1 MVRSHLYTPEGGE
14 KYTGGGYIC
23 KMVTV
28 DFTNRNILVTGSSK
42 GVGAATACLFALA
55 GARVCVH
62 YHQDVAGAK
71 AVLGA
76 LPGAGHTLLQADLS
90 DPRAGRLLVDMAVTK
105 MGRLDVLINN
115 AGIFVPHAVDGSLDF
130 EEWLG
135 RFQQTLATNLTG
147 PAATAFAAIQ
157 HMRRQGGGTI
167 VNVGSRGAYRG
178 EAGQVGYGAAKAG
191 LHALS
196 QSLAQAVGS
205 DGITVHAV
213 APGFIETA
221 MARPHLQ
228 GAAGDAVRAQ
238 SPLNRVATTEEVAR
252 AILFL
257 ASPDARFT
265 TGAVLDINGASY
277 LR

>member
-1 MVRSHLYTPEGGE
+1 MPD
-14 KYTGGGYIC
+14 GYLCI
-23 KMVTV
+23 MVTT
-28 DFTNRNILVTGSSK
+28 DFTNKTVLVTGSSK
-42 GVGAATACLFALA
+42 GVGAATARIMAKA

-62 YHQDVAGAK
+62 FLGDAAGAK
-71 AVLGA
+71 AVLA
-76 LPGAGHTLLQADLS
+76 SLPGAGHTILQADIS
-90 DPRAGRLLVDMAVTK
+90 DPKAARRLVDSAAMK
-105 MGRLDVLINN
+105 LGRLDVLVNN
-115 AGIFVPHAVDGSLDF
+115 AGIFRPHPVDGTMNF

-135 RFQQTLATNLTG
+135 EFQRTVQTNLVG
-147 PAATAFAAIQ
+147 PAAAAFAAIQ
-157 HMRRQGGGTI
+157 IMRGQGGGAI

-196 QSLAQAVGS
+196 QSLAQAAGG

-228 GAAGDAVRAQ
+228 GEAGEAVKAQ
-238 SPLNRVATTEEVAR
+238 SPLNRVATVDEVAR

-257 ASPDARFT
+257 ASPGARFT
-265 TGAVLDINGASY
+265 TGGILDINGASY

>member
-1 MVRSHLYTPEGGE
+1 
-14 KYTGGGYIC
+14 
-23 KMVTV
+23 MVTV
-28 DFTNRNILVTGSSK
+28 DLTGRTVLVTGSSK
-42 GVGAATACLFALA
+42 GVGAATARLFARA

-71 AVLGA
+71 SVLTS
-76 LPGAGHTLLQADLS
+76 LDGAGHVLLQADVS
-90 DPRAGRLLVDMAVTK
+90 DARAARLLVNMAVAK
-105 MGRLDVLINN
+105 MGKLDILINN
-115 AGIFVPHAVDGSLDF
+115 AGIFRPHPVDGSMDF
-130 EEWLG
+130 DNWLST
-135 RFQQTLATNLTG
+135 FQGTLNTNLVG
-147 PAATAFAAIQ
+147 PAAASYAAIQ
-157 HMRRQGGGTI
+157 HMRKQGGGAI
-167 VNVGSRGAYRG
+167 VNVGSRGAFRG

-196 QSLAQAVGS
+196 QSLAQAVGQ

-221 MARPHLQ
+221 MARPNLQ
-228 GAAGDAVRAQ
+228 GAAGDAVKAQ
-238 SPLNRVATTEEVAR
+238 SPLNRVATVDEVAR

-265 TGAVLDINGASY
+265 TGAILDINGASY

>member
-1 MVRSHLYTPEGGE
+1 
-14 KYTGGGYIC
+14 
-23 KMVTV
+23 MVTV
-28 DFTNRNILVTGSSK
+28 DFTKKTVLVTGSSK
-42 GVGAATACLFALA
+42 GVGAATARLFAAA

-62 YHQDVAGAK
+62 YNQDLTGAK
-71 AVLGA
+71 AVVA
-76 LPGAGHTLLQADLS
+76 SLPGAGHTLLQADLA
-90 DPRAGRLLVDMAVTK
+90 DPKAARRLVNSAAAKL
-105 MGRLDVLINN
+105 GRLDVLVNN
-115 AGIFVPHAVDGSLDF
+115 AGIFRPHPVDGSMDF
-130 EEWLG
+130 ENWLTT
-135 RFQQTLATNLTG
+135 FQETINTNLVG
-147 PAATAFAAIQ
+147 PAAAAFAAIAV
-157 HMRRQGGGTI
+157 MRGQGVGTI
-167 VNVGSRGAYRG
+167 VNVGSRGAFRG

-196 QSLAQAVGS
+196 QSLAQAVGQ

-238 SPLNRVATTEEVAR
+238 SPLNRVATVEEVAR

-257 ASPDARFT
+257 ASDEASFT
-265 TGAVLDINGASY
+265 TGAILDINGASY